1 MATGGIGS
9 PAIPTPRQLELAAV
23 QQAIDNIRARFQI
36 DEAELARLLRLI
48 GANTTVQTLADLQ
61 SQVSQLSKQVKV
73 LNTAPDVAALTALLG
88 QPNGFVVLKDGA
100 LITRTLIAGAG
111 GILIQYAD
119 GHDGSPIFSIGSLDL
134 VIPVSQEP
142 WYPFLADQ
150 LDTELWELL

>member
-36 DEAELARLLRLI
+36 DEAELARLLKLI
-48 GANTTVQTLADLQ
+48 GANTTIQTLADLQ
-61 SQVSQLSKQVKV
+61 NQVTQLSKQVRA
-73 LNTAPDVAALTALLG
+73 LNTAPDVAVLSALLK

-100 LITRTLIAGAG
+100 LITRTLVAGAG
-111 GILIQYAD
+111 GVLIQYTD
-119 GHDGSPIFSIGSLDL
+119 GHDGNPIFSIGSIDL
-134 VIPVSQEP
+134 VIPFSQET